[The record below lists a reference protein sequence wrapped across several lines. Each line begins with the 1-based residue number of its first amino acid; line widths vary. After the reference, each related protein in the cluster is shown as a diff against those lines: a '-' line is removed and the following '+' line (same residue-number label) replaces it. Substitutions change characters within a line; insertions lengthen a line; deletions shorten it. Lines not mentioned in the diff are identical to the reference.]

1 MVHSKLAHWK
11 LGLGSLRT
19 VFKGQVKSRR
29 ILRKTWQ
36 EHWPEMSSQLCKAG
50 RIEKLWRCHQVN
62 PVQKFGQLGLS
73 HTLCQHYHKHRSVED
88 DPVSLYQERRA

>member
-1 MVHSKLAHWK
+1 M
-11 LGLGSLRT
+11 
-19 VFKGQVKSRR
+19 
-29 ILRKTWQ
+29 
-36 EHWPEMSSQLCKAG
+36 PSQLCKTG

-88 DPVSLYQERRA
+88 DPVSLYQERRAQVGGAYVIFPRGIFKKYSPVELSHIINSSDPVINRAIVKN